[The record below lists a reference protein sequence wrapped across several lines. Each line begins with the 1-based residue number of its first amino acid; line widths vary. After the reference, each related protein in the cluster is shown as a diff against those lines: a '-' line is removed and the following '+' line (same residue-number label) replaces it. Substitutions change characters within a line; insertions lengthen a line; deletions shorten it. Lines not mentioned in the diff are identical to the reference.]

1 MYDKTEQEIM
11 KNWKG
16 DALKPVVSIPT
27 ITYNHEKYI
36 SEAIDGLLMQ
46 ETNFPFEVVVG
57 EDCSLDGTRKIV
69 EKYIEKYPN
78 IIRLV
83 TSENNVGMHL
93 NGIRTIKVCK
103 GEYVAICE
111 GDDYWTDP
119 LKLQNQVDFL
129 EKNEEYGMVH
139 TNFDTYYQDSNYFLK
154 NTHSVYNIDIKDN
167 CTLEYWNLFGKAMAT
182 IKTLTVCIR
191 RDLTDEW
198 LSVTPE
204 SKWLI
209 GDFPMY
215 FYASLHSKI
224 GYINESTSV
233 YRTAPNGSASNVGN
247 DSKKKLKIKK
257 TYVDI
262 RLHFFVKYK
271 LDEKTFKKAL
281 IRDFNLLFD
290 YCIITGNEV
299 VLDEYFEI
307 LTNLKWQHAANKLSR
322 IYSKSNSPTKKLF
335 LQYLTKIKLFILE
348 RLIKLFNRKLLVT
361 SLQRK
366 LFCI

>member
-1 MYDKTEQEIM
+1 MINKKQHDITR
-11 KNWKG
+11 NWKG
-16 DALKPVVSIPT
+16 GIGAPVVSIVC
-27 ITYNHEKYI
+27 ITYNHEKFI
-36 SEAIDGLLMQ
+36 SEAIDSFLMQ
-46 ETNFPFEVVVG
+46 ETNFPFEIILG
-57 EDCSLDGTRKIV
+57 EDCSTDNTAEIV
-69 EKYIEKYPN
+69 KKYTEEYPDIIKSVLRESNIGMNLNFKQSFEKSIGKYIA
-78 IIRLV
+78 L
-83 TSENNVGMHL
+83 
-93 NGIRTIKVCK
+93 
-103 GEYVAICE
+103 CE

-167 CTLEYWNLFGKAMAT
+167 CTLEYWNLFGKSMAT

-191 RDLTDEW
+191 RDLIDEW

-204 SKWLI
+204 NKWLI

-233 YRTAPNGSASNVGN
+233 YRTIPNGSASNVGN

-257 TYVDI
+257 TYIDI

-281 IRDFNLLFD
+281 IRNFNLLFD
-290 YCIITGNEV
+290 YCIITDNEV

-307 LTNLKWQHAANKLSR
+307 LTNLKWQHTANKLSR
-322 IYSKSNSPTKKLF
+322 IYSKSNSPTKKLV

-348 RLIKLFNRKLLVT
+348 YLIKIFNRKLLIT
-361 SLQRK
+361 TLQRK